1 MPAENPTGKHTVD
14 VCEKCG
20 ARRLPDEWNPPSIE
34 IRESDAMHS
43 CPYDDALNAT
53 EQPLDGGTV
62 NGVDRSSLTSNVPQS
77 EPAPN
82 ELTEIQQQSANA
94 VPRDTAPFGKLI
106 NGNPATPP

>member
-53 EQPLDGGTV
+53 DVIWEFFKAHPRT
-62 NGVDRSSLTSNVPQS
+62 
-77 EPAPN
+77 A
-82 ELTEIQQQSANA
+82 A
-94 VPRDTAPFGKLI
+94 VKPIAKND
-106 NGNPATPP
+106 